1 MCGAFM
7 NSVWTFI
14 VIISLIVSV
23 VFGFP
28 ENVLGSGVS
37 GASDAVRIL
46 ISLAGAVCFWSGILR
61 IAEKGGAAQ
70 KCQKILSPVIKRL
83 FPKTKHLDKITM
95 NIIANLF
102 GTGNAATPA
111 GVAAMEGMD
120 AENGK
125 STYPSREMCRFAVMN
140 TASLQ
145 LFPTTVIS
153 ILSSFGAKKPLSVVP
168 YVWISSSLAL
178 LSALLA
184 QNLFSKRR

>member
-7 NSVWTFI
+7 NSVWTF
-14 VIISLIVSV
+14 VVFFSLVLSLL
-23 VFGFP
+23 FGFP
-28 ENVLGSGVS
+28 ENVLESGIS
-37 GASDAVRIL
+37 GAEDAVRVL

-70 KCQKILSPVIKRL
+70 KCQNLLSPVIKRL
-83 FPKTKHLDKITM
+83 FPKTKHLNKIMM

-102 GTGNAATPA
+102 GAGNAATPA

-120 AENGK
+120 KENGK
-125 STYPSREMCRFAVMN
+125 NPYPSREMCRFAVMN

-145 LFPTTVIS
+145 PFPTTVIS
-153 ILSSFGAKKPLSVVP
+153 ILSSVGAKNPLSIVP

-178 LSALLA
+178 ISALSV
-184 QNLFSKRR
+184 QNVFSKRR

>member
-7 NSVWTFI
+7 NFVWSF
-14 VIISLIVSV
+14 VVLLSLVVSLF
-23 VFGFP
+23 FGFP
-28 ENVLGSGVS
+28 ENVLESGVS
-37 GASDAVRIL
+37 GAQDAVQVL
-46 ISLAGAVCFWSGILR
+46 ISLAGAICFWSGILR

-70 KCQKILSPVIKRL
+70 KCQKLLSPVIKRL
-83 FPKTKHLDKITM
+83 FPKTAHKNKIMM

-111 GVAAMEGMD
+111 GISAMEGMD
-120 AENGK
+120 EENGK
-125 STYPSREMCRFAVMN
+125 SPYPSQEMCRFTVMN

-153 ILSSFGAKKPLSVVP
+153 ILTSFGAKNPLSIVP

-178 LSALLA
+178 ISALFI
-184 QNLFSKRR
+184 QSLFSKRR

>member
-7 NSVWTFI
+7 NFVWSF
-14 VIISLIVSV
+14 VVLLSLVVSLF
-23 VFGFP
+23 FGFP
-28 ENVLGSGVS
+28 ENVLESGVS
-37 GASDAVRIL
+37 GAQDAVRVL
-46 ISLAGAVCFWSGILR
+46 ISLTGAICFWSGILR

-70 KCQKILSPVIKRL
+70 KCQKLLSPVIKRL
-83 FPKTKHLDKITM
+83 FPKTAHTNKIMM

-111 GVAAMEGMD
+111 GISAMEGMD
-120 AENGK
+120 EENGK
-125 STYPSREMCRFAVMN
+125 SPYPSQEMCRFTVMN

-153 ILSSFGAKKPLSVVP
+153 ILTSFGAKNPLSIVP

-178 LSALLA
+178 TSALFA
-184 QNLFSKRR
+184 QSLFTKRR

>member
-7 NSVWTFI
+7 NFVWTF
-14 VIISLIVSV
+14 VILVSLAFSI
-23 VFGFP
+23 FLGFP
-28 ENVLGSGVS
+28 QTVLESGIS
-37 GASDAVRIL
+37 GAEDAVRVL
-46 ISLAGAVCFWSGILR
+46 ISLAGAMCFWSGILR

-70 KCQKILSPVIKRL
+70 KCQKLLSPVIRRL
-83 FPKTKHLDKITM
+83 FPKTAHKNKIMM

-111 GVAAMEGMD
+111 GVSAMEGMD
-120 AENGK
+120 EENGK
-125 STYPSREMCRFAVMN
+125 SPYPSREMCRFTVMN

-153 ILSSFGAKKPLSVVP
+153 ILSSFGAKNPLSIVP

-178 LSALLA
+178 ISALFV
-184 QNLFSKRR
+184 QSLFPKRR